1 MIIDT
6 KFGSYYGIL
15 SASMHIHCQFFLLF
29 FNFFFLFQG
38 SFLNYLLIGINVKSF
53 RNAKFFGDQ
62 RYVSIDLKDDIIE
75 TIMYRGWSSKKLRKH
90 IANLM
95 C

>member
-1 MIIDT
+1 MQ
-6 KFGSYYGIL
+6 KGWK
-15 SASMHIHCQFFLLF
+15 ARLLQLAF
-29 FNFFFLFQG
+29 TQTIYSIWRL
-38 SFLNYLLIGINVKSF
+38 
-53 RNAKFFGDQ
+53 RNANFFGDQ

-75 TIMYRGWSSKKLRKH
+75 TIMYRSWSSKKLRKH